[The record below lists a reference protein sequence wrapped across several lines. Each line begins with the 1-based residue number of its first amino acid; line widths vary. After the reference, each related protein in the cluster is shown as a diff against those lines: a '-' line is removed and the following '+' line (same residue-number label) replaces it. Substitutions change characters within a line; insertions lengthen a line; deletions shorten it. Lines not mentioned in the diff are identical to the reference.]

1 MATVQY
7 NVIPAN
13 TADLGVETYSTSDTA
28 LVNSFEV
35 NSQYNVDE
43 HFIELHAYSVAGELL
58 TSVYNYQNEKQL
70 LNSAGAGQGGASTLY
85 IDPVA
90 DANSLGYSQGGVR
103 LLYHF
108 LRPII
113 GTSLY
118 ISEISPDRLEIRAK
132 GVELSEAFLQA
143 LTAYKTQLQS
153 NSFFTEFRLNFQENN
168 LYIGVNLEVEADGSI
183 LLKLYE
189 ALPDTVAIK
198 DIFTLVELVAD
209 SVSYQVEATFTPEPE
224 QPVYLK
230 GPNFTL
236 EDREQNV
243 LSTGYLNYDELY
255 SYPVTGSYHKL
266 LLQASQ
272 SGIQVSVD
280 YTDYSNFV
288 HFSSAQERLENFK
301 YKLDL
306 VQYYE
311 SKSISIKNTLTVSAS
326 AAVNE
331 SSVYYDGLV
340 SGIISKFD
348 GYEQY
353 LYFESTG
360 CTWPKSNSLP
370 PYINLT
376 GSNPSAISWYNAQL
390 TSASLYDELNQSN
403 LVYTVPE
410 FIRQDSSNAP
420 YSLFLNM
427 IGQHFDN
434 IWIYAKAVTDKYDT
448 DNRLDYG
455 ISKDLVG
462 ETLKSFG
469 VKLYSSNFS
478 VANLSSL
485 FLGEWYDSG
494 SEQITSFVTASNSPT
509 PDKDIIQ
516 ETYKRLYH
524 NLPYLIKTK
533 GTERGLRAL
542 INCFGIPSGSL
553 EIKEFGGVGRS
564 ALPYFAAETGSV
576 GKIRISNT
584 GSIVV
589 GSTLSQYASIQNP
602 AGEYTEDIHILE
614 VGFSPTYYVDK
625 YIVDNITGSFNIDN
639 YIGDPR
645 TAHDST
651 YTALEPF
658 ISSSLGSL
666 SRYDIFDF
674 IRLIKFFDNQVFKMV
689 KDFVPVRASATTGII
704 IKPHLLERSKIKQ
717 PALSFTQPEY
727 SASIDTAFL
736 EVQDGGIIDSL
747 STAYTAS
754 TKTPAG
760 TVTEIKTTGVEKYNG
775 ELGGSFIDVVTGELN
790 SANTYKQEVHPK
802 LTFNSTGSAANPW
815 PVYGEYIWKYVG
827 VGSLTNQVL
836 YVDTIYVNEREKDGL
851 NISKALERL
860 TPGDTINYQVSG
872 SITDGAFPPVTTQ
885 VLKSFTGTI
894 SGKSSYNNPLG
905 QKVWAF
911 QLERANAITTGFDS
925 LLETF
930 SYGSIADVN
939 VILQPFLNETADFYS
954 SDYNALLNNATVVAN
969 SAKLR
974 KVDYSNGVM
983 VPSNIQALRNNTA
996 DIADVQEYLY
1006 SSAGIVSGR
1015 YGGKQLFAEQINTF
1029 NRATDKSY
1037 GSTPVVEQTVP
1048 YFGTFSQMSATQDML
1063 NAVEMTVPYVTF
1075 QNGDIYS
1082 SNTNPDTAK
1091 DMQFIFTENKN
1102 ATVLFKTNTSGS
1114 RKVLALNG
1122 EYRIKK
1128 GGKRVEPILA
1138 TQSGSFNSIGKLLTT
1153 SGSYYNAIFFGED
1166 TGVGEYRLQGVASG
1180 STDRA
1185 TQVTNS
1191 STLIVYFATASSG
1204 NTLARWDVPDR
1215 AYSLPSIQANTSIKY
1230 DTDIYLEFD
1239 RDGSKWS
1246 DSVSVDV
1253 VLESYDGSTW
1263 TTLDTKTIKPTWN
1276 RSGVRHEQPDGIDI
1290 VGHVESGTA
1299 GVVYVY
1305 VKATMSTGFIPFGS
1319 SLTTQ
1324 KIRVKVVNNTTGND
1338 DVYLLDYVDLYKVGG
1353 WPTIKARE
1361 NIYTGTN
1368 YSTFGSFGPALTTVV
1383 HGPKF
1388 QTLPYKLKSNFAVDQ
1403 EVKPQGSVIFPTSQA
1418 VVPFAPS
1425 EYHPTSSVGT
1435 SITSAALN
1443 PYIWVSSSLTENFG
1457 AFQTSDQH
1465 ESLGFKEFITPFTIQ
1480 LGDEF
1485 RAEGNENK
1493 VYTVIDIW
1501 EKGDSRINNSHL
1513 FAARPDK
1520 GMVVKVAPPVP
1531 RGTIL
1536 SNILIRRYVD
1546 DPTKVLLYTSN
1557 PKTVDEFGTI
1567 TPQYI
1572 SQDLQTNF
1580 ESYADKAFTLI
1591 Q

>member
-28 LVNSFEV
+28 LVNSFV
-35 NSQYNVDE
+35 INSQYNVDE

-70 LNSAGAGQGGASTLY
+70 LNSAGAGQEGASTLY

-90 DANSLGYSQGGVR
+90 DANSLGYSQGGVS

-108 LRPII
+108 LKPVIDA
-113 GTSLY
+113 SLY

-132 GVELSEAFLQA
+132 GVELSEVFLQA
-143 LTAYKTQLQS
+143 LVAYRTQLQS

-189 ALPDTVAIK
+189 ALPDTVTVK

-243 LSTGYLNYDELY
+243 LSTEYLNYDELY

-272 SGIQVSVD
+272 SGVQVSID
-280 YTDYSNFV
+280 YTDYNNFI

-301 YKLDL
+301 YKLGL

-311 SKSISIKNTLTVSAS
+311 SKSLSIKSTLAVSAS
-326 AAVNE
+326 AAVSG
-331 SSVYYDGLV
+331 SSTYYDGLV
-340 SGIISKFD
+340 SGVISKFD

-353 LYFESTG
+353 LYFESTSFA
-360 CTWPKSNSLP
+360 WPKSNSLP
-370 PYINLT
+370 PYTNLT
-376 GSNPSAISWYNAQL
+376 ASNPTAVSWYNTQL
-390 TSASLYDELNQSN
+390 ASASLYDELNQSN

-427 IGQHFDN
+427 VGQHFDN

-462 ETLKSFG
+462 EALKSFG

-485 FLGEWYDSG
+485 LLGEWYDSG

-564 ALPYFAAETGSV
+564 SAIYFAAETGSID
-576 GKIRISNT
+576 KIRINNT
-584 GSIVV
+584 GSIVP
-589 GSTLSQYASIQNP
+589 GSTLSQYTSIQNP
-602 AGEYTEDIHILE
+602 AGEYTEDIHTLE

-651 YTALEPF
+651 YTALQPF
-658 ISSSLGSL
+658 ISSSLGNL
-666 SRYDIFDF
+666 SRYDMFDF

-704 IKPHLLERSKIKQ
+704 IKPHLLERGKIKQ
-717 PALSFTQPEY
+717 PALSLTQPEY

-736 EVQDGGIIDSL
+736 EAQDGGVIDDL
-747 STAYTAS
+747 STTN
-754 TKTPAG
+754 TVDIKTPTG
-760 TVTEIKTTGVEKYNG
+760 TVTETRTTGVEKYNG

-790 SANTYKQEVHPK
+790 DENPFKHEVHPE
-802 LTFNSTGSAANPW
+802 LN
-815 PVYGEYIWKYVG
+815 Y
-827 VGSLTNQVL
+827 SLTEYLSTLTPSAGLDEVTANDFITQIISVGNMHFFWEYNSKGGYNYLKYIRFRNTLSGGVDIYNSVL
-836 YVDTIYVNEREKDGL
+836 ELEKIKIAGVEYPFLNKTVNTAVTLLTLGDPGTGIGL
-851 NISKALERL
+851 NPATYPT
-860 TPGDTINYQVSG
+860 TP
-872 SITDGAFPPVTTQ
+872 TTVQ
-885 VLKSFTGTI
+885 
-894 SGKSSYNNPLG
+894 
-905 QKVWAF
+905 
-911 QLERANAITTGFDS
+911 
-925 LLETF
+925 
-930 SYGSIADVN
+930 
-939 VILQPFLNETADFYS
+939 VILQPYLPSTFEN
-954 SDYNALLNNATVVAN
+954 SDYNPLLNNATTIAN

-983 VPSNIQALRNNTA
+983 VPSNIQALRDNTA
-996 DIADVQEYLY
+996 DLADVQEYLY
-1006 SSAGIVSGR
+1006 NSTGIVSGR
-1015 YGGKQLFAEQINTF
+1015 YVGKQLYAENINVF
-1029 NRATDKSY
+1029 NKATDKSY
-1037 GSTPVVEQTVP
+1037 GSTPVIEQTIP
-1048 YFGTFSQMSATQDML
+1048 YFGTFSQMSATQDIL
-1063 NAVEMTVPYVTF
+1063 GAVEVTVPYVTF
-1075 QNGDIYS
+1075 QNGDVLAT
-1082 SNTNPDTAK
+1082 NTNPDISR
-1091 DMQFIFTENKN
+1091 DMPFIFTENEQ
-1102 ATVLFKTNTSGS
+1102 ATLLFKTNTSGS

-1122 EYRIKK
+1122 DYRIKK
-1128 GGKRVEPILA
+1128 GGKRVEPVLA
-1138 TQSGSFNSIGKLLTT
+1138 TQSGSFNSIGKLITT
-1153 SGSYYNAIFFGED
+1153 SGSFYNAIYFGED
-1166 TGVGEYRLQGVASG
+1166 TGIGEYRLQGTFSG
-1180 STDRA
+1180 SQDRA
-1185 TQVTNS
+1185 TQVANS
-1191 STLIVYFATASSG
+1191 TTLNVYFATQSAAA
-1204 NTLARWDVPDR
+1204 TLAQWNVPDS
-1215 AYSLPSIQANTSIKY
+1215 AYSLPSVQANTSIKY
-1230 DTDIYLEFD
+1230 DTDLYFEFD
-1239 RDGSKWS
+1239 RDGTGWS
-1246 DSVSVDV
+1246 NSISVDV
-1253 VLESYDGSTW
+1253 VLESYDGSSW

-1276 RSGVRHEQPDGIDI
+1276 RYGVKHEQPAGIDI
-1290 VGHVESGTA
+1290 VGHYKTDVGI
-1299 GVVYVY
+1299 VKVF
-1305 VKATMSTGFIPFGS
+1305 VKASTSTGFIPFGNS
-1319 SLTTQ
+1319 GSTH
-1324 KIRVKVVNNTTGND
+1324 KIRVKVVNNSSGND
-1338 DVYLLDYVDLYKVGG
+1338 DVYLLNYIKGRRLGNKY
-1353 WPTIKARE
+1353 TIEFRNDGRTADPNGEVR
-1361 NIYTGTN
+1361 
-1368 YSTFGSFGPALTTVV
+1368 VV
-1383 HGPKF
+1383 FGPKF
-1388 QTLPYKLKSNFAVDQ
+1388 QNLPFEVRSNFRVDQ
-1403 EVKPQGSVIFPTSQA
+1403 EVKPQGAVLFPSTLSIA
-1418 VVPFAPS
+1418 PFAQS
-1425 EYHPTSSVGT
+1425 IYHPTSSVGT
-1435 SITSAALN
+1435 SITSATLN

-1465 ESLGFKEFITPFTIQ
+1465 ESLGFKEFLTPFSIQ
-1480 LGDEF
+1480 LGDEL

-1493 VYTVIDIW
+1493 VYTVVDIW
-1501 EKGDSRINNSHL
+1501 EKGDSRINDSHL
-1513 FAARPDK
+1513 FAKRPDK
-1520 GMVVKVAPPVP
+1520 GMVLRVAPPIP
-1531 RGTIL
+1531 YGTVL

-1546 DPTKVLLYTSN
+1546 DPTKVLLYSN
-1557 PKTVDEFGTI
+1557 DPKTVDEFGII
-1567 TPQYI
+1567 TPQYL
-1572 SQDLQTNF
+1572 SQDLRTNF
-1580 ESYADKAFTLI
+1580 EQYADKALTLI
-1591 Q
+1591 R